1 MEDGKACAEG
11 QGSPNEVCGDCG
23 RAGTA
28 FDGGSYD
35 RAVAGLQHLL
45 GGAPLH
51 REIYLRLLNFC
62 KERRLLSEAEAVVE
76 RAPGFSTLAQSP
88 YRLIRDLVD
97 EGGLDWID
105 LDADGLDVTP
115 ERTAGL
121 SADQIDDLVA
131 DFALETT
138 AAGAD
143 AAEAM
148 SPERRLDALL
158 QKAPERERAFAEVL
172 AFCEEP
178 RAFKDVQDFLEQA
191 GVLGSLRA
199 ANGRPLQA
207 SFFVDMLERAGGLE
221 WDGAWHVTEAGRALL
236 DRLAA

>member
-1 MEDGKACAEG
+1 MGDGKACAEE
-11 QGSPNEVCGDCG
+11 QGSPSEAREGCGG
-23 RAGTA
+23 NGAA
-28 FDGGSYD
+28 FDDGSYD
-35 RAVAGLQHLL
+35 RAVAGLRRLL

-62 KERRLLSEAEAVVE
+62 KERRLLSEAEAVVG

-158 QKAPERERAFAEVL
+158 QKTPEREQAFTDVL

-178 RAFKDVQDFLEQA
+178 RTFGAVQEFLEKA
-191 GVLGSLRA
+191 GVLGPLRA

-221 WDGAWHVTEAGRALL
+221 WDGAWRVTEAGRALL

>member
-1 MEDGKACAEG
+1 MENGRACAEE
-11 QGSPNEVCGDCG
+11 QSSPNEACGDCG
-23 RAGTA
+23 GAGNA
-28 FDGGSYD
+28 FDDGSYD
-35 RAVAGLQHLL
+35 RTVAGLRHLL

-62 KERRLLSEAEAVVE
+62 KERRLLGEAEAVVE

-105 LDADGLDVTP
+105 LDANGVAVSP
-115 ERTAGL
+115 ERTVGL

-148 SPERRLDALL
+148 SPERRLDALF
-158 QKAPERERAFAEVL
+158 QKAPERGRAFAEVL

-178 RAFKDVQDFLEQA
+178 RAFKDVRDFLEQV